1 MPQHSRHKKAQ
12 KAQNG
17 LAELLRF
24 LCFLAA
30 SRFLS
35 DWRLV
40 IYFAAQ
46 NASKPWDLINCYCQ
60 QSCKFTAC
68 KPFRPRSS
76 NQNTA
81 AVRGIALVHGIEI
94 SNGHE
99 DNSVLIVND
108 EPVQLTLMGNLLHKA
123 GYSVLTAEDGV
134 DGLTLAKQKRPD
146 LVISDVSMPRM
157 NGLEFCREIRADSE
171 LQTVP
176 ILLVSALEKDTESVV
191 AGLRAGADDYLE
203 VPFDSA
209 RLVAKVSR
217 LLERSRLE
225 ASYRDLVEHA
235 SDMIFTQDL
244 AGKLTGVNLAVQNFL
259 GRKPEEIIGN
269 SFFAIFGVIPE
280 SNGFAGSLSR
290 QEARE
295 FRHQFLARSAAGED
309 RWLDLIVSPIKD
321 KLDETIGFRGL
332 ARDITERKHFEE
344 ALRDS
349 EERYRLLFEST
360 PQPIWVYREDTL
372 SFLAVNEAA
381 TRTYG
386 FTRDEF
392 LAMTIDDIRPGEDV
406 PTLLIKNDPNDL
418 VISSPWRHKTKD
430 GKTIYVEM
438 SSHPVVFDGKN
449 SRLVIVN
456 DVTERKLL
464 DEKQQRLHTSL
475 QQSAMEW
482 RQTFNAIDFPVLIVD
497 LEGAIKRSNL
507 AAEQIIGIEAEKIG
521 GTTLGQL
528 GESQP
533 WKKAAEILENI
544 RLNSAPVTEEV
555 KDDVTGKT
563 WAITLY
569 HINEFGSAG
578 ERAIL
583 IAHDITKRV
592 ELEASLRQSEM
603 MSLLGSLVAGVAHEV
618 RNPLFGISS
627 IIDAFETRF
636 SDRTEYLRYT
646 NVLRDEIGRLT
657 ILMEELL
664 EYGKPFR
671 GDLYLLSMEEMISR
685 SIRACMPAAEVA
697 HVNLKSKIEDSLP
710 KIRIDRRRLSKVFV
724 NLIENAIQHS
734 PQKSSVTVEAAKIV
748 DGNQEW
754 VECAIRD
761 SGAGILAED
770 LPKIFEPFFS
780 KRRGGTGL
788 GLAIAQRIMQEH
800 GGKLIAGNNPE
811 GGAFMIARFPIPV
824 EGDA

>member
-1 MPQHSRHKKAQ
+1 
-12 KAQNG
+12 
-17 LAELLRF
+17 
-24 LCFLAA
+24 
-30 SRFLS
+30 
-35 DWRLV
+35 
-40 IYFAAQ
+40 
-46 NASKPWDLINCYCQ
+46 
-60 QSCKFTAC
+60 
-68 KPFRPRSS
+68 
-76 NQNTA
+76 
-81 AVRGIALVHGIEI
+81 VHGTEI
-94 SNGHE
+94 SNGHD

-108 EPVQLTLMGNLLHKA
+108 EPDQLTLMGSLLRKA
-123 GYSVLTAEDGV
+123 GYSVLTAEDGRE
-134 DGLTLAKQKRPD
+134 GLTLARQERPD

-171 LQTVP
+171 LKTVP
-176 ILLVSALEKDTESVV
+176 ILLVSARQKDTESAV

-203 VPFDSA
+203 IPFDSA

-225 ASYRDLVEHA
+225 ASYRDLVEQA

-244 AGKLTGVNLAVQNFL
+244 AGKLTSMNLAGQRFL
-259 GRKPEEIIGN
+259 GRRPEEIIGN
-269 SFFAIFGVIPE
+269 SFFAVFGIIPE
-280 SNGFAGSLSR
+280 SNGFAGSLGR
-290 QEARE
+290 PQEARE
-295 FRHQFLARSAAGED
+295 FRHQFVARSATGED

-321 KLDETIGFRGL
+321 KLDETTGFRGL
-332 ARDITERKHFEE
+332 ARDVTERKHFEE

-360 PQPIWVYREDTL
+360 PQPIWVYSEETL
-372 SFLAVNEAA
+372 AFLAVNEAA

-386 FTRDEF
+386 YSRDEF
-392 LAMTIDDIRPGEDV
+392 LSMTIDDIRPQEDI
-406 PTLLIKNDPNDL
+406 PTLIIKNDPNDL
-418 VISSPWRHKTKD
+418 VISSPWRHRTRT
-430 GKTIYVEM
+430 GQTIYVEM

-497 LEGAIKRSNL
+497 LDSSIKRSNL
-507 AAEQIIGIEAEKIG
+507 AAEQI
-521 GTTLGQL
+521 LGVDPDQILGKRVSEL
-528 GESQP
+528 GEGQP
-533 WKKAAEILENI
+533 WKKAAELIEEI
-544 RLNSAPVTEEV
+544 RINQTPVYEEV
-555 KDDVTGKT
+555 KDEVSGKT
-563 WAITLY
+563 WTITLY
-569 HINEFGSAG
+569 HINEFGSVG

-583 IAHDITKRV
+583 IAQDITKRAQ
-592 ELEASLRQSEM
+592 LEASLRQSEM

-627 IIDAFETRF
+627 ILDAFETRF
-636 SDRTEYLRYT
+636 SDRTEYQRYT

-671 GDLYLLSMEEMISR
+671 GELYLVSIEEMIAR
-685 SIRACMPAAEVA
+685 SMRACMPSAELAQV
-697 HVNLKSKIEDSLP
+697 HLESRIEDSLP
-710 KIRIDRRRLSKVFV
+710 KVRIDRRRLSKVFV

-734 PQKSSVTVEAAKIV
+734 PQQGSVIIEANKIT
-748 DGNQEW
+748 DGNHEW
-754 VECAIRD
+754 VQCAIKD
-761 SGAGILAED
+761 SGAGILAAD

-800 GGKLIAGNNPE
+800 EGKLIAGNNPE
-811 GGAFMIARFPIPV
+811 GGACMMARFPIPAG
-824 EGDA
+824 GDA

>member
-1 MPQHSRHKKAQ
+1 MRQTES
-12 KAQNG
+12 
-17 LAELLRF
+17 
-24 LCFLAA
+24 
-30 SRFLS
+30 
-35 DWRLV
+35 
-40 IYFAAQ
+40 
-46 NASKPWDLINCYCQ
+46 
-60 QSCKFTAC
+60 
-68 KPFRPRSS
+68 
-76 NQNTA
+76 
-81 AVRGIALVHGIEI
+81 

-108 EPVQLTLMGNLLHKA
+108 EPDQLTLMGNLLHKA
-123 GYSVLTAEDGV
+123 GYSVLTAADGV
-134 DGLTLAKQKRPD
+134 DGLTLARRERPD

-157 NGLEFCREIRADSE
+157 NGLEFCRAIRADSE
-171 LQTVP
+171 LKTVP
-176 ILLVSALEKDTESVV
+176 ILLVSALQKDTESAV
-191 AGLRAGADDYLE
+191 AGLQAGADDYLE

-209 RLVAKVSR
+209 RLIAKVSR

-225 ASYRDLVEHA
+225 ASYRDLVEQA

-244 AGKLTGVNLAVQNFL
+244 AGKLTSINLAGQKFL
-259 GRKPEEIIGN
+259 GRKPEEILGN
-269 SFFAIFGVIPE
+269 SFFGVFGIIPE
-280 SNGFAGSLSR
+280 SNGFAGSFAR
-290 QEARE
+290 PQETRE
-295 FRHQFLARSAAGED
+295 FRHQFVARSAAGED
-309 RWLDLIVSPIKD
+309 RWLDLIISPIKD
-321 KLDETIGFRGL
+321 KLEETIGFRGL
-332 ARDITERKHFEE
+332 ARDITERKRFEE

-360 PQPIWVYREDTL
+360 PQPIWVYNEDTL
-372 SFLAVNEAA
+372 TFLAVNEAA

-386 FTRDEF
+386 YSRDEF
-392 LAMTIDDIRPGEDV
+392 LSMTINDIRPQEDI
-406 PTLLIKNDPNDL
+406 PTLMIKNDL
-418 VISSPWRHKTKD
+418 VISSPWRHRTRA
-430 GKTIYVEM
+430 GKTIYVEI

-449 SRLVIVN
+449 SKLVIVN

-497 LEGAIKRSNL
+497 LAGTVKRSNL
-507 AAEQIIGIEAEKIG
+507 AAEQIAGIEAEQI
-521 GTTLGQL
+521 LGKLITQL

-533 WKKAAEILENI
+533 WKKAAELLENI
-544 RLNSAPVTEEV
+544 RTNQAPVSEEV
-555 KDDVTGKT
+555 KDETTRKT

-569 HINEFGSAG
+569 LINEFGSAG

-583 IAHDITKRV
+583 IAQDITKRV

-627 IIDAFETRF
+627 ILDAFETRF

-671 GDLYLLSMEEMISR
+671 GDLYLVSMEEMVAR
-685 SIRACMPAAEVA
+685 SVRACMPAAGVSQ
-697 HVNLKSKIEDSLP
+697 VNLISNVEDSLP

-734 PQKSSVTVEAAKIV
+734 PQQGTVVIEAQKIT
-748 DGNQEW
+748 DAGSDW
-754 VECAIRD
+754 VQCAIKD
-761 SGAGILAED
+761 SGKGILDED

-811 GGAFMIARFPIPV
+811 GGACMIARFPIPA
-824 EGDA
+824 EGDS

>member
-1 MPQHSRHKKAQ
+1 
-12 KAQNG
+12 
-17 LAELLRF
+17 
-24 LCFLAA
+24 
-30 SRFLS
+30 
-35 DWRLV
+35 
-40 IYFAAQ
+40 
-46 NASKPWDLINCYCQ
+46 
-60 QSCKFTAC
+60 
-68 KPFRPRSS
+68 
-76 NQNTA
+76 
-81 AVRGIALVHGIEI
+81 VHGIE

-108 EPVQLTLMGNLLHKA
+108 EPDQLTLMGTLLRKA
-123 GYSVLTAEDGV
+123 GYAILTADDGV
-134 DGLTLAKQKRPD
+134 EGLTVARQKRPD

-157 NGLEFCREIRADSE
+157 NGVELCRELRTDSE
-171 LQTVP
+171 LKTVP
-176 ILLVSALEKDTESVV
+176 ILLITAHQKDTESAV
-191 AGLRAGADDYLE
+191 AGLKAGADDYLE
-203 VPFDSA
+203 IPFDAA

-225 ASYRDLVEHA
+225 ASYRDLVEQA

-244 AGKLTGVNLAVQNFL
+244 AGRVTSMNLAGQKFL
-259 GRKPEEIIGN
+259 GRGSEDIIGN
-269 SFFAIFGVIPE
+269 SFFSLFGIIPE
-280 SNGFAGSLSR
+280 SNGFGASLGR
-290 QEARE
+290 PQETRE
-295 FRHQFLARSAAGED
+295 FQHQFVARSANGQD
-309 RWLDLIVSPIKD
+309 RWLDLLVSPIKD
-321 KLDETIGFRGL
+321 KLDETVGFRGL
-332 ARDITERKHFEE
+332 ARDITDRKRFEE

-360 PQPIWVYREDTL
+360 PQPIWVYNEDTL
-372 SFLAVNEAA
+372 NFLAVNEAA

-386 FTRDEF
+386 YTRTEF
-392 LAMTIDDIRPGEDV
+392 LSMTIDDIRAREDV
-406 PTLLIKNDPNDL
+406 PTLMIKNDPNDL
-418 VISSPWRHKTKD
+418 VISSPWRHKTQD
-430 GKTIYVEM
+430 GKTIYVEI

-464 DEKQQRLHTSL
+464 DEKQQRLHASL

-497 LEGAIKRSNL
+497 LAGNIKRSNQ
-507 AAEQIIGIEAEKIG
+507 AAEQIVGIEAEKIVG
-521 GTTLGQL
+521 QTVGQL
-528 GESQP
+528 GDNQP
-533 WKKAAEILENI
+533 WKKAAEMIESLREYP
-544 RLNSAPVTEEV
+544 AAKAEEI
-555 KDDVTGKT
+555 KDDATGKT

-569 HINEFGSAG
+569 HISEFGSFG

-583 IAHDITKRV
+583 IAQDITKRA

-627 IIDAFETRF
+627 ILDAFETRF
-636 SDRTEYLRYT
+636 SDRTEYQRYT

-671 GDLYLLSMEEMISR
+671 GELYLVSMEEMVAR
-685 SIRACMPAAEVA
+685 SVRACLPAAEVA
-697 HVNLKSKIEDSLP
+697 HVNLESKVEESLP

-734 PQKSSVTVEAAKIV
+734 PNQTSVTIEARRIN
-748 DGNQEW
+748 DGNHDW
-754 VECAIRD
+754 VQCEIRD
-761 SGAGILAED
+761 SGTGIPAED

-811 GGAFMIARFPIPV
+811 GGACMIARFPIPA
-824 EGDA
+824 EGDS

>member
-1 MPQHSRHKKAQ
+1 M
-12 KAQNG
+12 
-17 LAELLRF
+17 
-24 LCFLAA
+24 
-30 SRFLS
+30 
-35 DWRLV
+35 
-40 IYFAAQ
+40 
-46 NASKPWDLINCYCQ
+46 
-60 QSCKFTAC
+60 
-68 KPFRPRSS
+68 
-76 NQNTA
+76 
-81 AVRGIALVHGIEI
+81 HGIEI

-108 EPVQLTLMGNLLHKA
+108 EPDQLSLMGSLLHKA
-123 GYSVLTAEDGV
+123 GYSVITAEDGSA
-134 DGLTLAKQKRPD
+134 GLALARRERPD
-146 LVISDVSMPRM
+146 LVISDVSMPKM
-157 NGLEFCREIRADSE
+157 DGLAFCREIRADSE
-171 LQTVP
+171 LKTVP
-176 ILLVSALEKDTESVV
+176 ILLVSALQKDTESVV
-191 AGLRAGADDYLE
+191 AGLQAGADDYLE
-203 VPFDSA
+203 IPFDA
-209 RLVAKVSR
+209 TRLIAKVSR
-217 LLERSRLE
+217 LLERSQIE
-225 ASYRDLVEHA
+225 AGYRDLVEQA

-244 AGKLTGVNLAVQNFL
+244 GGRLTSMNLAGQKFL
-259 GRKPEEIIGN
+259 GRKPEDLIGN
-269 SFFAIFGVIPE
+269 SFFSVFGIIPG
-280 SNGFAGSLSR
+280 SNGFATALNR
-290 QEARE
+290 PREAHE
-295 FRHQFLARSAAGED
+295 FRHQFVARSASGED

-321 KLDETIGFRGL
+321 KAEETIGFRGL

-360 PQPIWVYREDTL
+360 PQPIAVYSEETL
-372 SFLAVNEAA
+372 AFLAVNEAA

-386 FTRDEF
+386 FTREEF
-392 LAMTIDDIRPGEDV
+392 LSMTVDDIRAHEDI
-406 PTLLIKNDPNDL
+406 PTLMIKTGDDL
-418 VISSPWRHKTKD
+418 VISSPWRHRTKD
-430 GKTIYVEM
+430 GRTIYVEM

-497 LEGAIKRSNL
+497 LAGTIKRSNF
-507 AAEQIIGIEAEKIG
+507 AAEQIVGIGVEEIV
-521 GTTLGQL
+521 GTTIAQL
-528 GESQP
+528 GHAEP
-533 WKKAAEILENI
+533 WKKAAELIEQTRI
-544 RLNSAPVTEEV
+544 THTPVAEEV
-555 KDDVTGKT
+555 KDEGTGKT

-569 HINEFGSAG
+569 HINEFGSVG

-583 IAHDITKRV
+583 IAQDITKRA

-627 IIDAFETRF
+627 ILDAFETRF
-636 SDRTEYLRYT
+636 ADRTEYLRYT

-671 GDLYLLSMEEMISR
+671 GEMYLVSIDEMITR
-685 SIRACMPAAEVA
+685 SVKACLPKADLAKVTLEPEVEE
-697 HVNLKSKIEDSLP
+697 LLP

-734 PQKSSVTVEAAKIV
+734 PQASVVHIEARRV
-748 DGNQEW
+748 GDGGHGW
-754 VECAIRD
+754 VQCAIKD
-761 SGAGILAED
+761 SGKGILDED

-811 GGAFMIARFPIPV
+811 GGACMIARFPIPA
-824 EGDA
+824 EGDN

>member
-1 MPQHSRHKKAQ
+1 VDAI
-12 KAQNG
+12 
-17 LAELLRF
+17 
-24 LCFLAA
+24 
-30 SRFLS
+30 
-35 DWRLV
+35 D
-40 IYFAAQ
+40 
-46 NASKPWDLINCYCQ
+46 
-60 QSCKFTAC
+60 
-68 KPFRPRSS
+68 
-76 NQNTA
+76 
-81 AVRGIALVHGIEI
+81 I

-108 EPVQLTLMGNLLHKA
+108 ETDQLTLMGNLLHKA
-123 GYSVLTAEDGV
+123 GYSVLTAEDGLE
-134 DGLTLAKQKRPD
+134 GLTVAKRERPD

-157 NGLEFCREIRADSE
+157 NGLEFCREIRADSD
-171 LQTVP
+171 LKTIP
-176 ILLVSALEKDTESVV
+176 ILLISAREKDTQSVV

-203 VPFDSA
+203 IPFDST
-209 RLVAKVSR
+209 RLAAKVSR

-225 ASYRDLVEHA
+225 ASYRHLVEQA
-235 SDMIFTQDL
+235 TDLIFTQDL
-244 AGKLTGVNLAVQNFL
+244 NGKLTSMNLAGQNFL
-259 GRKPEEIIGN
+259 GRKPEEILGD
-269 SFFAIFGVIPE
+269 SFFSVFGIIPE
-280 SNGFAGSLSR
+280 SNGFAGSFGGA

-295 FRHQFLARSAAGED
+295 FRHQFVARSAEGED

-332 ARDITERKHFEE
+332 ARDVTERKRFEE

-360 PQPIWVYREDTL
+360 PQPIWVYNEDTL
-372 SFLAVNEAA
+372 AFLAVNEAA

-392 LAMTIDDIRPGEDV
+392 LSMTIYDIRPREDI
-406 PTLLIKNDPNDL
+406 PTLMIKNDPNDL

-430 GKTIYVEM
+430 GNTIYVEI

-497 LEGAIKRSNL
+497 LEGVVKRSNL
-507 AAEQIIGIEAEKIG
+507 AAEQIVGIEAEKIVG
-521 GTTLGQL
+521 ATLHQL
-528 GESQP
+528 GDSQL
-533 WKKAAEILENI
+533 WKKAAELLETI
-544 RLNSAPVTEEV
+544 RDVGAPVTQEV
-555 KDDVTGKT
+555 KDDATGRT

-627 IIDAFETRF
+627 ILDAFETRF

-671 GDLYLLSMEEMISR
+671 GELYLVSMEEMISR
-685 SIRACMPAAEVA
+685 SIRACLPAAEVA
-697 HVNLKSKIEDSLP
+697 HINLESRIEDSLP
-710 KIRIDRRRLSKVFV
+710 QIRIDRRRLSKVFV

-734 PQKSSVTVEAAKIV
+734 PAKSSVTIEASKVV
-748 DGNQEW
+748 DGNHEW
-754 VECAIRD
+754 VQCAIKD
-761 SGAGILAED
+761 SGSGILAED
-770 LPKIFEPFFS
+770 IPKIFEPFFS

-811 GGAFMIARFPIPV
+811 GGACMIARFPIPV
-824 EGDA
+824 EGEA